1 MQILIS
7 IHCSQKTFYFLS
19 VSNGHTPV
27 LSDIVTTLHKSH
39 ETTFWG
45 ILEKLQILA
54 RDVFE
59 ASQRRNGKDIFFEI
73 CSRRHTK
80 KHVF

>member
-19 VSNGHTPV
+19 VSNGHTSI
-27 LSDIVTTLHKSH
+27 LSDIVTTLQKSH
-39 ETTFWG
+39 EITFWV
-45 ILEKLQILA
+45 ILEKLRILA

-59 ASQRRNGKDIFFEI
+59 ASQRRHGKDIFFEI
-73 CSRRHTK
+73 CSGRDTK